1 MDVVWEN
8 LSTLANLMR
17 NKMDSCATP
26 NAEMATMVS
35 VQSAGRIALLTSVMM
50 GHTVVNQVLMD
61 VAQDQ
66 FTNVTTVKSGV
77 LYGIPNVVKD
87 ITTLVAVFAL
97 PIASGE

>member
-1 MDVVWEN
+1 MAI
-8 LSTLANLMR
+8 LA
-17 NKMDSCATP
+17 
-26 NAEMATMVS
+26 MA
-35 VQSAGRIALLTSVMM
+35 QSAGRIALLTSVMM
-50 GHTVVNQVLMD
+50 GHTVVNQVLMA

-97 PIASGE
+97 PIVTAPDCNCAEANGQIMVKCALPPI